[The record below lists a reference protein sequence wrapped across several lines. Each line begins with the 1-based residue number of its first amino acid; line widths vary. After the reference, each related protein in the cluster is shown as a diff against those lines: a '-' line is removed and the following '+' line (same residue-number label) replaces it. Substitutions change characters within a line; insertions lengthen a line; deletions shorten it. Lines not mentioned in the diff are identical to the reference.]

1 MDHSMI
7 NIKGELNGNF
17 GKKNKFFMKRKIDY
31 NKLSAVPKHNLERAI
46 DKNGMDV
53 EIETVYDILRENI
66 IRSVQESR
74 RPDVWV
80 N

>member
-1 MDHSMI
+1 MI